1 MNTNMKANLN
11 ELNLNEMEMIN
22 GGWNWGKSILWGV
35 VGTIAGAAI
44 GAQIGGGVGAAAG
57 GLLGGTAGVLS
68 GSD

>member
-1 MNTNMKANLN
+1 MNTNMK

-22 GGWNWGKSILWGV
+22 GGKWNWGKSILWGI
-35 VGTIAGAAI
+35 VGTVAGAAI

>member
-1 MNTNMKANLN
+1 MFGEAYSLALDDKT
-11 ELNLNEMEMIN
+11 EMEMIN
-22 GGWNWGKSILWGV
+22 GGWDWGKSILWGI
-35 VGTIAGAAI
+35 VGTVAGAAI